1 MQRIVI
7 GLEQLD
13 IIRRNL
19 IDAHIF
25 PFLTGT
31 GALLDAGN

>member
-19 IDAHIF
+19 IDANF
-25 PFLTGT
+25 FRFLTGT
-31 GALLDAGN
+31 GALPDAGN